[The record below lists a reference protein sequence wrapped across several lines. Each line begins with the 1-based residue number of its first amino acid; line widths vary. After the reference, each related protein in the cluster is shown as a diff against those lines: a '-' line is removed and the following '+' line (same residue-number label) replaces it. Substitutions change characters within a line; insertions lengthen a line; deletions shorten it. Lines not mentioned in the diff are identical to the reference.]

1 MRSDYRPHKISRLL
15 NEFRHS
21 LSYAEALPQLTLL
34 GLVVGLTAGALI
46 VSFRLVMDSSLNA
59 LLPGGAD
66 SFESL
71 DILTRTAFI
80 AIGVFIIGGLAHF
93 AGDKSKDV
101 SVSHVIHRL
110 QSYQGK
116 LPVRNWLYQ
125 FFAGLACLISGQ
137 SAGREG
143 PAVHIGAGAAS
154 MLGQWLKLPNNSMHT
169 LIACGVAAGIAA
181 AFDTPLAGV
190 IFAME
195 VIVME
200 YTIAGFLPVIL
211 ASVMGAMMS
220 QAVFGKAHIFT
231 LGDTNLTSL
240 AELPYMVICGLVLS
254 ACAAVYIRLNIAML
268 KYKNKSLWLR
278 LTVAAAITILVAL
291 PLPEIM
297 GMGYDTVNLTL
308 AGKLSI
314 GLLLAIALAKLVVT
328 PIIIGLGVPGG
339 LIGPLIVIGACIGQ
353 SLGLFT
359 GIIFPEFNA
368 NPSFYVMLGMAGMLA
383 ATLNAPLTAL
393 ITVLELTYNPN
404 LIFPTM
410 LVIVASCIGT
420 RYFFGLESIF
430 TEQLKFDGHQLDTNP
445 AENALKRVG
454 VRSMMDRRFTCS
466 ERFTTLD
473 KAQKMLDMSPNWI
486 VIESGASESDSHLF
500 ALTATDLKAFISG
513 LIPEEKTSIELD
525 LNSLPGTKFKLA
537 PVGEHENLLQALKNS
552 KEKNTQ
558 LLYVRR
564 LLPSSSQLNE
574 VQGIVT
580 VASIEKYY
588 HPRESH

>member
-1 MRSDYRPHKISRLL
+1 MHSHSLVQKISRTL

-21 LSYAEALPQLTLL
+21 LSYAEALPQLSLL
-34 GLVVGLTAGALI
+34 GFLAGLAAGGLI
-46 VSFRLVMDSSLNA
+46 VVFRLAMDSSLNA

-71 DILTRTAFI
+71 DIVTRATFI
-80 AIGVFIIGGLAHF
+80 VIGACTVGIIYHF
-93 AGDKSKDV
+93 AGNTAKEV

-110 QSYQGK
+110 QDHQGK
-116 LPVRNWLYQ
+116 MPFKNWLVQYLG
-125 FFAGLACLISGQ
+125 GLVCMISGQ
-137 SAGREG
+137 SVGREG

-154 MLGQWLKLPNNSMHT
+154 QLGQWLKLPNNSMHT
-169 LIACGVAAGIAA
+169 LVACGVAAAIAA

-200 YTIAGFLPVIL
+200 YTIAGFLPVML
-211 ASVMGAMMS
+211 ASVMGTMIS
-220 QAVFGKAHIFT
+220 QAVFGKTNLF
-231 LGDTNLTSL
+231 LVGDTNITSL

-268 KYKNKSLWLR
+268 RYKATPLR
-278 LTVAAAITILVAL
+278 IRLSIATIITIAVAI

-308 AGKLSI
+308 AGKLGI
-314 GLLLAIALAKLVVT
+314 GMLLAIALAKLIVT
-328 PIIIGLGVPGG
+328 PTVIGLGIPGG

-353 SLGLFT
+353 SLGLFA
-359 GIIFPEFNA
+359 GMIFPGFDA
-368 NPSFYVMLGMAGMLA
+368 NPSFYVMLGMAGMVA

-410 LVIVASCIGT
+410 LVIVASCIST

-430 TEQLKFDGHQLDTNP
+430 SEQLKIEGKLFDTNP

-454 VRSMMDRRFTCS
+454 VRSIMDKQFVCS
-466 ERFTTLD
+466 EQFTSMD
-473 KAQKMLDMSPNWI
+473 KALKLIDMTPSWI
-486 VIESGASESDSHLF
+486 VVEYSDDNGETKLSALNAADFASFITEL
-500 ALTATDLKAFISG
+500 AL
-513 LIPEEKTSIELD
+513 EKHTVFELD
-525 LNSLPGTKFKLA
+525 LMAIPGQKYLLT
-537 PVGEHENLLQALKNS
+537 PIGENANLLQALAHYREHNA
-552 KEKNTQ
+552 EA
-558 LLYVRR
+558 LFVRR
-564 LLPSSSQLNE
+564 VQSSNNPLNE

-580 VASIEKYY
+580 IESIENYY
-588 HPRESH
+588 RPREKH